1 MLSIMSET
9 LSSVHTQPARS
20 EHTFHIPVMGTG
32 FSIDTPIR
40 VAQYGI
46 SSVISLVDDAL
57 IEQMREFY
65 CHKLGRHYAP
75 ILREEEDARARR
87 ITAYL
92 NLVNDIVTQRV
103 EELQT
108 LPFEPG
114 SPITRYYEMLPETPL
129 KRDYRTMLASTCT
142 VAKRS
147 LQDSLRDAA
156 VPGSIDVNIM
166 TKLDRAVFANGQQLP
181 REFNDAMAALRGYAK
196 SDLCSAIVLS
206 AGMNPALYGYMAEFP
221 DFYPD
226 EQGLIRKRIILK
238 VSDYRSAVIQGKYLA
253 KRGLWVSEYRVE
265 SGLNCGGHAFS
276 TKGYLMGPILEEF
289 KKNKQELAE
298 MLHAVLNRWRVRR
311 DLPPFAAHPDLRITV
326 QGGIGTVN
334 ENEFL
339 LKYYNVDATG
349 WGTPFLL
356 VPEVAN
362 VDEDHL
368 EKLVAAT
375 NKDVF
380 LSSSSPLGIPFWN
393 LHSSASEEARRQRI
407 HEGCPGANCTKG
419 ILSLNTDFTT
429 VPICRASHTYQT
441 LKLEAID
448 KAEAAD
454 ELTADQAEES
464 RQEVLA
470 KSCIC
475 CDLGGSTQ
483 LRYGIEPEATPAICC
498 GPNIRYFSAIA
509 TLEQMVG
516 HIYGRLSLLTS
527 SERPHMFIEELRVY
541 VDHLS
546 DEARKLALGLAQQ
559 KEKYYHEF
567 KDNLLEGVEYYTL
580 LAGQIVAEQRERFLA
595 DLQALRSEIEAIL
608 PVPADT

>member
-1 MLSIMSET
+1 
-9 LSSVHTQPARS
+9 
-20 EHTFHIPVMGTG
+20 MGTG

-46 SSVISLVDDAL
+46 SSVISLVDDTL
-57 IEQMREFY
+57 VEQMREVY
-65 CHKLGRHYAP
+65 CHKLHRHYEP
-75 ILREEEDARARR
+75 ILREEKDSRARR

-92 NLVNDIVTQRV
+92 NLVNELVSRQV
-103 EELQT
+103 NELQAA
-108 LPFEPG
+108 PFEPG

-129 KRDYRTMLASTCT
+129 KRDYRTMLATTCSAMQET
-142 VAKRS
+142 QQAA
-147 LQDSLRDAA
+147 LRAA
-156 VPGSIDVNIM
+156 ALPGSIDVNIM

-181 REFNDAMAALRGYAK
+181 REFNDGMAALRGYGR

-221 DFYPD
+221 DFFPD
-226 EQGLIRKRIILK
+226 DECRIRKRITLK
-238 VSDYRSAVIQGKYLA
+238 VSDYRSAVIQGKFLA
-253 KRGLWVSEYRVE
+253 KRGLWVSEFRVE
-265 SGLNCGGHAFS
+265 SGLNCGGHAFA

-289 KKNKQELAE
+289 KKNKQELTE
-298 MLHAVLNRWRVRR
+298 MLHAVLNGWRAKQG
-311 DLPPFAAHPDLRITV
+311 LQPFATHPDLRITV

-362 VDEDHL
+362 VDEEHL

-393 LHSSASEEARRQRI
+393 LRNSASEEARRERI
-407 HEGCPGANCTKG
+407 REGCPGTSCPKG
-419 ILSLNTDFTT
+419 ILSLNTEFTP

-448 KAEAAD
+448 EAVAAA
-454 ELTADQAEES
+454 ELTAEQADET
-464 RQEVLA
+464 RREVLA

-475 CDLGGSTQ
+475 HDLGGSAKI
-483 LRYGIEPEATPAICC
+483 RYGVEPDATPAICC

-527 SERPHMFIEELRVY
+527 SERPHMFVEEIRVY
-541 VDHLS
+541 VDHLQ
-546 DEARKLALGLAQQ
+546 DEARKLALGLGQQ
-559 KEKYYHEF
+559 KEKYYQEF
-567 KDNLLEGVEYYTL
+567 KANLLEGIEYYTR
-580 LAGQIVAEQRERFLA
+580 LAGQLVSEQREHFLD
-595 DLQALRSEIEAIL
+595 DLQALRDELESIL
-608 PVPADT
+608 PVPAVES

>member
-1 MLSIMSET
+1 MSDT
-9 LSSVHTQPARS
+9 FATTAGLPSTSG
-20 EHTFHIPVMGTG
+20 HTFHIPVMGTG

-40 VAQYGI
+40 VAHYGI
-46 SSVISLVDDAL
+46 SSVVSLVDDEL

-65 CHKLGRHYAP
+65 CHKLHRHYEP
-75 ILREEEDARARR
+75 IVREEEDSRARR

-92 NLVNDIVTQRV
+92 NLVNEMVARQV
-103 EELQT
+103 KELQAS
-108 LPFEPG
+108 PFEPG

-129 KRDYRTMLASTCT
+129 KRDYRNMLATTCS
-142 VAKRS
+142 VARQS
-147 LQDSLRDAA
+147 QQEALRAAA

-166 TKLDRAVFANGQQLP
+166 TKLNRAVYANGQQLP
-181 REFNDAMAALRGYAK
+181 REFNDAMAALRGYAR
-196 SDLCSAIVLS
+196 SELCSAIVLS
-206 AGMNPALYGYMAEFP
+206 AGMNPALYGYVAEFP
-221 DFYPD
+221 DFFPD
-226 EQGLIRKRIILK
+226 EHGQIRKRIILK

-253 KRGLWVSEYRVE
+253 KRGLWVSEYRIE
-265 SGLNCGGHAFS
+265 SGLNCGGHAFA

-298 MLHAVLNRWRVRR
+298 MLHTVLNGWRTQQ
-311 DLPPFAAHPDLRITV
+311 DLPPFATHPNLRITV

-362 VDEDHL
+362 VDEQHL

-375 NKDVF
+375 NRDVF
-380 LSSSSPLGIPFWN
+380 LSDSSPLGIPFWN
-393 LHSSASEEARRQRI
+393 LNNSASEEARRERI
-407 HEGCPGANCTKG
+407 REGCPGASCTKG
-419 ILSLNTDFTT
+419 ILSLNTEFTP

-448 KAEAAD
+448 EAEAAS
-454 ELTADQAEES
+454 ELTAEQAEET
-464 RQEVLA
+464 RREVLA

-475 CDLGGSTQ
+475 QDLGGSTKI
-483 LRYGIEPEATPAICC
+483 RYGIEPEATPAICC

-516 HIYGRLSLLTS
+516 HIYGRLSLLTNP
-527 SERPHMFIEELRVY
+527 ERPHMFIEELRVY

-559 KEKYYHEF
+559 KEKYYREF
-567 KDNLLEGVEYYTL
+567 KDNLLEGIEYYTL
-580 LAGQIVAEQRERFLA
+580 LAGQVVAEQRERFLD

-608 PVPADT
+608 PVPAVET